1 MPVPVV
7 YCLSSGCQQDRDLEY
22 IQRTALKYGSFYR
35 IYRVIAYTLPPR
47 RAPDSATRETA
58 RAGRGPGSG
67 TRFSPD

>member
-7 YCLSSGCQQDRDLEY
+7 YWLSSGCQQDRDLEY

-47 RAPDSATRETA
+47 RAPDS
-58 RAGRGPGSG
+58 RAGGRGPGA
-67 TRFSPD
+67 R